1 METFNQSE
9 KRSRDTEKALAETIL
24 QKRQECINDLLYLLG
39 FQEIEAQHYTQLE
52 ILLEAYEKKQHHLL
66 RAYEYEKT
74 LNDHFFNVLY
84 E

>member
-39 FQEIEAQHYTQLE
+39 FEEMDTQKYQQLE
-52 ILLEAYEKKQHHLL
+52 TLLESHEKGQHNLL

-74 LNDHFFNVLY
+74 LNDHFFNGLY